1 MSPYDVSLQTASVN
15 HRHGHSLGIPEG
27 HVPTLLRGRA
37 QTENL
42 KQRPVLGLRTRSDF
56 SRSITPLGNLPYS
69 SSTSPFLSGSQY
81 SPSTSTSEI
90 SQWQDDRP
98 ESFTRSLLTKSS
110 MLLRRKNSNRANLT
124 SLRIL
129 EWVEDTESK
138 DNGKHIQEISKRR
151 RSKHSRK
158 RSVGYGMSTLFELS
172 ITTY

>member
-1 MSPYDVSLQTASVN
+1 MQNAAIN
-15 HRHGHSLGIPEG
+15 HRHGHSLGIPAG

-42 KQRPVLGLRTRSDF
+42 RQRPVLGLRTRSDF
-56 SRSITPLGNLPYS
+56 SRATTPVVDLPYS
-69 SSTSPFLSGSQY
+69 PSISLFQSGSQY

-90 SQWQDDRP
+90 SQWQEDRP

-110 MLLRRKNSNRANLT
+110 MLLRRKSSNKSNLT

-138 DNGKHIQEISKRR
+138 DNGKQIQELPKWR

-158 RSVGYGMSTLFELS
+158 RSVGFGMNTLVELS
-172 ITTY
+172 MTTY